1 MLKTLHKFLRT
12 STTAFALLLLAAG
25 GAPVDA
31 QTLDTVIKRGKI
43 LVGVNIASPPFGT
56 TDAKMEPDG
65 YDVEVAKLMAKDLGV
80 ELEIVPVT
88 NENRIP
94 TLLTGKADV
103 IAATLQITPERAKSV
118 LFTSPYGMHQS
129 MVIGPPELKVSRLE
143 DLAGKRVGVARG
155 SAYSNILAQA
165 NIPNLQLVQF
175 ADDSANLNALV
186 AGQVDAAG
194 TVSYL
199 AAELRKRYPEKKF
212 ELKVKLTDN
221 VYAMGVRRGDMDF
234 QRWINT
240 FLYVNILNGKI
251 GQTYEKW
258 MGDPWKELPPF

>member
-1 MLKTLHKFLRT
+1 MTN
-12 STTAFALLLLAAG
+12 AFGRLARACAAAALLLAAG
-25 GAPVDA
+25 TAAANA
-31 QTLDTVIKRGKI
+31 QTLDAVLKRGKI

-65 YDVEVAKLMAKDLGV
+65 YDVDIARMLAKDLGV
-80 ELEIVPVT
+80 QLEIVSVT

-94 TLLTGKADV
+94 TLLTGKADI

-118 LFTSPYGMHQS
+118 LFTAPYGMHQS
-129 MVIGPPELKVSRLE
+129 MVIGPPELKASSLA
-143 DLAGKRVGVARG
+143 DLSGKRIGVARG
-155 SAYSNILAQA
+155 SAYANILAQA
-165 NIPNLQLVQF
+165 NIPNMQIIQF

-199 AAELRKRYPEKKF
+199 AAELKKRYPEKGF
-212 ELKVKLTDN
+212 TQKVTLTDN

-234 QRWINT
+234 QRWVNT
-240 FLYVNILNGKI
+240 FLFVNILNGKI

-258 MGDPWKELPPF
+258 MGDAWKPLPPF

>member
-1 MLKTLHKFLRT
+1 MR
-12 STTAFALLLLAAG
+12 SIAAALLLLASG
-25 GAPVDA
+25 TLTTNA
-31 QTLDTVIKRGKI
+31 QTLDAVLKRGKI

-65 YDVEVAKLMAKDLGV
+65 YDVDIAKMLAKDLGV
-80 ELEIVPVT
+80 ALEIVSVT

-129 MVIGPPELKVSRLE
+129 MVIGPPELKIASLAE
-143 DLAGKRVGVARG
+143 LAGKRVGVARG
-155 SAYSNILAQA
+155 SAYANILAQA
-165 NIPNLQLVQF
+165 NIPGMQLIQF

-199 AAELRKRYPEKKF
+199 AAELKKRYPEKGFDQKI
-212 ELKVKLTDN
+212 KLTDN
-221 VYAMGVRRGDMDF
+221 VYAMGVRRGDLDF
-234 QRWINT
+234 QRWVNT
-240 FLYVNILNGKI
+240 FLFVNILNGKI

-258 MGDPWKELPPF
+258 MGDAWKPLPAF

>member
-1 MLKTLHKFLRT
+1 MLN
-12 STTAFALLLLAAG
+12 AFGRFARSSAAALLLLATGTVA
-25 GAPVDA
+25 VNA
-31 QTLDTVIKRGKI
+31 QTLDAVLKRGKI

-65 YDVEVAKLMAKDLGV
+65 YDVDIAKLLAKDLGV
-80 ELEIVPVT
+80 QLEIVSVT

-129 MVIGPPELKVSRLE
+129 MVIGPPELKVASLA
-143 DLAGKRVGVARG
+143 DLAGKRVGVSRG
-155 SAYSNILAQA
+155 SAYANILAQA
-165 NIPNLQLVQF
+165 NIPGMQLVQF

-199 AAELRKRYPEKKF
+199 AAELKKRYPEKGF
-212 ELKVKLTDN
+212 EQKVKLTDN
-221 VYAMGVRRGDMDF
+221 VYAMGVRRGDLDF
-234 QRWINT
+234 QRWVNT
-240 FLYVNILNGKI
+240 FLFVNILNGKI

-258 MGDPWKELPPF
+258 MGDTWKTLPPF